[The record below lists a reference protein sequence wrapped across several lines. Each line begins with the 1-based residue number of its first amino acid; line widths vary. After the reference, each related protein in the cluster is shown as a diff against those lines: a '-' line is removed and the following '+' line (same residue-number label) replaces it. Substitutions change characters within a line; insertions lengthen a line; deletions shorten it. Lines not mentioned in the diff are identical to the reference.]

1 MKIKKIELY
10 NIGSFQGKNCIDISE
25 VSKNV
30 ILVGGKNGAGKTTLF
45 ESIKICIYGHKEA
58 GYQTISPAYKKN
70 IKSLINDYAKLEAKT
85 EAYVCINLELF
96 NGQDMDSYSLKREW
110 NLSKDDFETFTVEKN
125 GQQLSNEDIE
135 IFNSYLLDLIPP
147 ELFNLYFFD
156 GEQIADSFL
165 AENGNEKI
173 KEAFLVLCGYD
184 TFNIMLQNFKRIS
197 FNKKTS
203 ETSSAMYIQSK
214 EKLEQLKETQKAVH
228 LELANT
234 YKALEDL
241 SANIE
246 SLETSY
252 RKNGGV
258 LLSEW
263 DQRLEE
269 IKQQEVYRESLNNEL
284 KKLANDVIPFLIVKD
299 KAQAVLE
306 QIEKEEDCNKKRI
319 LFDEFS
325 KIFPQV
331 SKEVLKSFSSD
342 NKDELKSFSKK
353 LNEAITSNI
362 QVENVDP
369 VLMLSY
375 SERQSLTKSVLDVL
389 HYNEEVIYANRRN
402 HKESIERT
410 KKLREQLDNCN
421 VDDIQ
426 DYMQKK
432 EEYGN
437 QKKVLLDS
445 LQEKLTK
452 RSAIDSEVLIQE
464 QQYKHDTKVFEE
476 ELKKNSVVD
485 LSAKSILFLEDLQK
499 QLLDK
504 QIRNV
509 ESLFMEKLLT
519 LMRKD
524 QFLDKVIIDN
534 DFNIHVYKRVI
545 IKCKSICTKINELGV
560 DGYKKEYGVHHCQD
574 ILAVTKLKT
583 LDDFYAKYKKSDE
596 VFDVMH
602 EFEKNRMSKGEK
614 QIFVMA
620 LYWALMTLSEKE
632 VPFIMDT
639 PFARIDKDHREKIT
653 RHFFNVLPGQ
663 VFIFSTDEEIIGI
676 HKEILKKK
684 IGKTFLLENN
694 NNKRSSITENAYFEG
709 V

>member
-10 NIGSFQGKNCIDISE
+10 NIGSFQGQNCIDISD

-58 GYQTISPAYKKN
+58 GYQTISSMYKKY

-85 EAYVCINLELF
+85 EAYVCIELELF
-96 NGQDMDSYSLKREW
+96 NGQDMDSYFLKREW
-110 NLSKDDFETFTVEKN
+110 NLSKNDFETFTVEKN

-135 IFNSYLLDLIPP
+135 IFNNYLLDLIPP

-173 KEAFLVLCGYD
+173 KEAFLLLCGYD
-184 TFNIMLQNFKRIS
+184 TFNIMLQNFKRII
-197 FNKKTS
+197 FNKKKS
-203 ETSSAMYIQSK
+203 KTSSTMYLQSK
-214 EKLEQLKETQKAVH
+214 EKLESLKENQKMIH
-228 LELANT
+228 LELVNT
-234 YKALEDL
+234 YKILEEI
-241 SANIE
+241 SSKIE
-246 SLETSY
+246 SLEEAY

-263 DQRLEE
+263 DQQLEE
-269 IKQQEVYRESLNNEL
+269 IKQQENYRELLNNEM

-299 KAQAVLE
+299 QAQTVLE
-306 QIEKEEDCNKKRI
+306 QIEKEENYNKKKN
-319 LFDEFS
+319 LFEEFS

-331 SKEVLKSFSSD
+331 ATDVLNSFTSNDKNDLNAFSKEL
-342 NKDELKSFSKK
+342 NK
-353 LNEAITSNI
+353 AIINSI
-362 QVENVDP
+362 QVENMTP

-375 SERQSLTKSVLDVL
+375 SEKQSLTKSVLDVL
-389 HYNEEVIYANRRN
+389 HYNKKVVYENRKN
-402 HKESIERT
+402 YKVSIEKT

-421 VDDIQ
+421 IDNFQ
-426 DYMQKK
+426 DYMHKK
-432 EEYGN
+432 EELGN
-437 QKKVLLDS
+437 QKKILLDS
-445 LQEKLTK
+445 LQEKLAK
-452 RSAIDSEVLIQE
+452 QSSINAEVLIQE
-464 QQYKHDTKVFEE
+464 QQYKHYTKIFEE

-485 LSAKSILFLEDLQK
+485 LAAKSILFLEDLQK

-504 QIRNV
+504 RLRNV
-509 ESLFMEKLLT
+509 ESLFMKKLLT

-524 QFLDKVIIDN
+524 HFIDKVIIDN
-534 DFNIHVYKRVI
+534 DFRIHVYKRII
-545 IKCKSICTKINELGV
+545 IKCKSICLKIDELGI

-574 ILAVTKLKT
+574 ILTITNMKT
-583 LDDFYAKYKKSDE
+583 LDDFFNKYNKSEE

-602 EFEKNRMSKGEK
+602 EFDKSRMSKGEK

-620 LYWALMTLSEKE
+620 LYWALMTLSAKE

-639 PFARIDKDHREKIT
+639 PFARIDKEHREKIT
-653 RHFFNVLPGQ
+653 RHFFNILPGQ
-663 VFIFSTDEEIIGI
+663 VFIFSTDEEIVGI
-676 HKEILKKK
+676 HKEILNKK

-694 NNKRSSITENAYFEG
+694 NNQRSSIKENAYFEG